1 VVRPGRE
8 RGWGAAMN
16 STCARFGRR
25 SKAYGMH
32 VILMG
37 PQGVGKGTQAT
48 RIAGELGLVHVSTG
62 DLFRNAIKAQT
73 PLGQMAKKILDAG
86 ELVPDDVTLGI
97 VEQRLNEIAAESP
110 GETPRGALFDGFPR
124 TPAQAEGLDAM
135 LTRRG
140 EKIGAVIEITAP
152 RAVLVGRLSGRRV
165 CSNCG
170 ATYHV
175 VFNPPANDMICDACG
190 GPVVQ
195 RADDTAEAIGR
206 RLSLYD
212 EQTAP
217 LLDYYRQ
224 RGMLQSV
231 DGDRDMESV
240 SDDLIRIISAAS
252 SSVS

>member
-1 VVRPGRE
+1 
-8 RGWGAAMN
+8 
-16 STCARFGRR
+16 
-25 SKAYGMH
+25 MH

-73 PLGQMAKKILDAG
+73 PLGQMAKQILDAG

-97 VEQRLNEIAAESP
+97 VEQRLEEISAESAG
-110 GETPRGALFDGFPR
+110 GEPKGALFDGFPR
-124 TPAQAEGLDAM
+124 TPAQAAGLDEM
-135 LTRRG
+135 LARRG

-152 RAVLVGRLSGRRV
+152 RDVLVERLSGRRV
-165 CSNCG
+165 CPKCG

-175 VFNPPANDMICDACG
+175 AFNPPKNDMICDVCG
-190 GPVVQ
+190 SEVVQ
-195 RADDTAEAIGR
+195 RADDTADAIER

-224 RGMLQSV
+224 RGMLQTV
-231 DGDRDMESV
+231 DGNREMNAV
-240 SDDLIRIISAAS
+240 SDDLIRLITGAAS
-252 SSVS
+252 SVK

>member
-1 VVRPGRE
+1 
-8 RGWGAAMN
+8 
-16 STCARFGRR
+16 
-25 SKAYGMH
+25 MH

-97 VEQRLNEIAAESP
+97 VEQRLDEISAEAAGAEP
-110 GETPRGALFDGFPR
+110 KGALFDGFPR
-124 TPAQAEGLDAM
+124 TPAQAAGLDEM
-135 LTRRG
+135 LARRG
-140 EKIGAVIEITAP
+140 EQIGAVIEITAP
-152 RAVLVGRLSGRRV
+152 REVLVERLAGRRV
-165 CSNCG
+165 CTKCG

-175 VFNPPANDMICDACG
+175 IFNPPKHDNICDICG
-190 GPVVQ
+190 GDVVQ
-195 RADDTAEAIGR
+195 RADDTPEAIER

-231 DGDRDMESV
+231 DGNREMDEV
-240 SDDLIRIISAAS
+240 SNDLIEIISGAAS
-252 SSVS
+252 SVE